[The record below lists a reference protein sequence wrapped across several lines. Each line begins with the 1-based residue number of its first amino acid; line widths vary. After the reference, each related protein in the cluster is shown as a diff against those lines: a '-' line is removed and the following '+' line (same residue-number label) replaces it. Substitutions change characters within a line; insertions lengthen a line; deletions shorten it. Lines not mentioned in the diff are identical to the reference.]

1 MTALDP
7 RHPLEQF
14 KQAASSYLAGVLA
27 FFDLADTKR
36 RNCHLGYMTIDD
48 DIAEFDR
55 LLRASV
61 GSTGMARRVG
71 GDLWLAI
78 YPERTVPALGQ
89 RLNQGLSQS
98 FIQILSQLLHD
109 YHQER
114 AISIGWR
121 CRGHCDGVVEVA
133 EETIDTTITRSA
145 RCVYFCATSL
155 EEMNEVIDRL
165 LQKLQTFPPGRPI
178 PITEIGSH
186 EQISWRCVSAYPD
199 QDPYCPFCKGRDF
212 EWEDGDGNV
221 YSGSGTCKQCGA
233 GIDIRGVELDTN
245 DNHRS

>member
-1 MTALDP
+1 MSALDP
-7 RHPLEQF
+7 LHPLEQF
-14 KQAASSYLAGVLA
+14 RQAASSYLPGVLA

-36 RNCHLGYMTIDD
+36 RNCHLGYMTIDE

-55 LLRASV
+55 LLCASV
-61 GSTGMARRVG
+61 GSAGVARRVG

-78 YPERTVPALGQ
+78 YPQDSELALGQ
-89 RLNQGLSQS
+89 GLNQGLSQFLS
-98 FIQILSQLLHD
+98 QVLSQLLDD

-121 CRGHCDGVVEVA
+121 CRGYRDGVVEVV

-145 RCVYFCATSL
+145 RCAYFFATRL
-155 EEMNEVIDRL
+155 VEMNEAIDKL
-165 LQKLQTFPPGRPI
+165 LQKRQTFPPGRPI

-221 YSGSGTCKQCGA
+221 YSGSGTCKQCRA
-233 GIDIRGVELDTN
+233 GIDIRGVELSPN
-245 DNHRS
+245 DN